1 MNRLRECGKVKEGSR
16 VLCVTDGCAQ
26 QYKYR
31 SAISLYFLSA
41 LSSKLDLIFD
51 RAVCCVGH
59 GKSIVDAIN
68 GNYKNVIFKC
78 SQKFVQDAA
87 DAAKG
92 EGKALIV
99 AAFDDQKN
107 AQQKKRGLRDSN
119 KHGISSKS

>member
-1 MNRLRECGKVKEGSR
+1 MFHMEKLMNRLRECGKVKEGSR
-16 VLCVTDGCAQ
+16 VLCVTDGCAKQ
-26 QYKYR
+26 YR
-31 SAISLYFLSA
+31 SATSLYFLSA
-41 LSSKLDLIFD
+41 LSSKLNLIFD

-107 AQQKKRGLRDSN
+107 AQQKKTRLA
-119 KHGISSKS
+119 